1 MEIKDLKA
9 KQGKVN
15 MVVEVTEI
23 GDVRE
28 FTKFGKTG
36 RVCNATV
43 KDATGETKITL
54 WNEDIDT
61 MKVGDKVK
69 IENGWVNEFQGQ
81 LQITKGKFGKFE
93 VGSGSEEAEPVPE
106 APTEPTAEEAVA
118 EEKVE

>member
-1 MEIKDLKA
+1 MEIKDLKP

-15 MVVEVTEI
+15 MVVEVTEM

-54 WNEDIDT
+54 WNEDIDL

-93 VGSGSEEAEPVPE
+93 VVGDSQAEPVAE
-106 APTEPTAEEAVA
+106 QAEEQPVA